1 MSVCVL
7 NLVVWMF
14 GIRGQIPR
22 GGDYGDGRGDSPLA
36 GRGAL
41 IRVLA
46 ACVVS
51 AVLLSLVIWAA
62 VWLTLKLL

>member
-7 NLVVWMF
+7 NLFLWIF
-14 GIRGQIPR
+14 GIRGHIPHD
-22 GGDYGDGRGDSPLA
+22 GDFGDGRGHSPLA
-36 GRGAL
+36 GHGAL
-41 IRVLA
+41 FRVLA

-51 AVLLSLVIWAA
+51 AVLLSLVIWAV